1 MEKSLLRKPKKSTF
15 NMNFIRLISIAALL
29 TQMSCSLTS
38 MLSQRP
44 TIDYQS
50 IELADFT
57 MEYIDLK
64 LKLKLNNPYP
74 IKLPAGAIGGDLS
87 LDNTTLTGLT
97 AATPDVPAN
106 GSAPFPI
113 TVRLP
118 FKSILSMG
126 SAAEAKE
133 MFNLRFKGNA
143 DVKVGPTIPG
153 MPDRMSLPFD
163 YTQEVPAIIPEV
175 TFENVQFEAPSL
187 ASPIPSLAFDLGLK
201 NKAQGKF
208 NIGNMDYQVMMGAVP
223 VLSGKTEKL
232 TNTGTAAVAR
242 VKSSLSLS
250 SVPFALLQSTKN
262 LRIKGGTSVSFPGF
276 AKDQSFP
283 LNFDKGMKP

>member
-1 MEKSLLRKPKKSTF
+1 MS
-15 NMNFIRLISIAALL
+15 NMRIIRLVIPCLL
-29 TQMSCSLTS
+29 LVQLSCSLS
-38 MLSQRP
+38 SILSQRP

-87 LDNTTLTGLT
+87 LDSTMLTGLT
-97 AATPDVPAN
+97 ATTPDVPAN

-133 MFNLRFKGNA
+133 MFNFRFKGNA
-143 DVKVGPTIPG
+143 DLKVGPTVPG

-175 TFENVQFEAPSL
+175 TFENIQFEAPTL
-187 ASPIPSLAFDLGLK
+187 ASPVPSIAFDLGLK
-201 NKAQGKF
+201 NRAQGKF
-208 NIGNMDYQVMMGAVP
+208 NIGNIDYQVMMGTVP
-223 VLSGKTEKL
+223 VLNGKTEKL
-232 TNTGTAAVAR
+232 TNSGTASVAR

-250 SVPFALLQSTKN
+250 SVPFALLQGTKN
-262 LRIKGGTSVSFPGF
+262 LKVKGGTSVSFPGF
-276 AKDQSFP
+276 AKDRSFP
-283 LNFDKGMKP
+283 LNFDKDMSP

>member
-1 MEKSLLRKPKKSTF
+1 MK
-15 NMNFIRLISIAALL
+15 FIRLVIPCLL
-29 TQMSCSLTS
+29 LVQLSCSLS
-38 MLSQRP
+38 SILSQRP

-87 LDNTTLTGLT
+87 LDSTMLTGLT
-97 AATPDVPAN
+97 ATTPDVPPN

-133 MFNLRFKGNA
+133 MFNFRFKGNA
-143 DVKVGPTIPG
+143 DLKVGPTIPG

-175 TFENVQFEAPSL
+175 TFENIQFEAPSL
-187 ASPIPSLAFDLGLK
+187 ASPVPSIAFDLGLK
-201 NKAQGKF
+201 NRAQGKF
-208 NIGNMDYQVMMGAVP
+208 NIGNIDYQVMMGAVP

-232 TNTGTAAVAR
+232 TNSGTASVAR

-250 SVPFALLQSTKN
+250 SVPFALLQSTRN
-262 LRIKGGTSVSFPGF
+262 LKVKGGTSVSFPGF
-276 AKDQSFP
+276 AKDRSFP
-283 LNFDKGMKP
+283 LNFDKGMNP